1 MENSYGIGTRNRYEL
16 FLSEEDPLE
25 ILKAQEQEKE
35 AKKKTKLNE
44 KENRGKNEVPG
55 KPVQTVRKGIKE
67 AMNIKSTDYLKVK
80 EESRTST
87 VIKSESKPKV
97 SRPANDRISKPS
109 GESREERNNR
119 RNREE
124 RPAPVELGDG
134 SSRMEGAGGD
144 YPRGRGGRGTNNRGM
159 GRGRGRGRGVFD
171 TRGKREFDRQSG
183 SDKSGVKPMDK
194 REGGGAHN
202 WGTYRDEIDDQMNTS
217 HAAEPQSDWPAE
229 KTEVEPVPA
238 EPQET
243 KDLGGGGGDA
253 ENPSPAEEG
262 PQELT
267 LDEWKALR
275 GNRQKPTFNIRK
287 AGEGE
292 DMTQWKK
299 MYALKKK
306 EGEEEDDE
314 EEEYDAS
321 EYPQRVGRQKHL
333 LDIDI
338 HFADSRRGTRGRG
351 RGGMRGT
358 GRPGTGRGG
367 PGRMGGGGGGGG
379 GSPRVGGGGP
389 PGVRGPVGPGGDTP
403 PSSISATSNGGS
415 GGTDSPG
422 RAPAPADGPPRSN
435 AISSRVRQSAPKVD
449 DENDF
454 PSLG

>member
-44 KENRGKNEVPG
+44 KENRVKNEVPG
-55 KPVQTVRKGIKE
+55 KPPQAVRKGIKE
-67 AMNIKSTDYLKVK
+67 TINIKTSEYMKVK
-80 EESRTST
+80 EEPA
-87 VIKSESKPKV
+87 KPKV
-97 SRPANDRISKPS
+97 VRPANDRITKAS

-119 RNREE
+119 RNRED
-124 RPAPVELGDG
+124 RPAPMTEFGNRDG
-134 SSRMEGAGGD
+134 PRMEGGGPSGD
-144 YPRGRGGRGTNNRGM
+144 YARGRGGRGANRGV
-159 GRGRGRGRGVFD
+159 GRGRGRGRGGFD

-202 WGTYRDEIDDQMNTS
+202 WGTYRDEIDDQINPS
-217 HAAEPQSDWPAE
+217 HAPEAQPEWSPEKPESEPAPTEQPKAEDAN
-229 KTEVEPVPA
+229 T
-238 EPQET
+238 
-243 KDLGGGGGDA
+243 GGDP
-253 ENPSPAEEG
+253 ENQSPTEEG

-292 DMTQWKK
+292 DLTQWKK

-306 EGEEEDDE
+306 EGEEEEDD

-351 RGGMRGT
+351 RGGMRGA
-358 GRPGTGRGG
+358 GRAGSGRGG
-367 PGRMGGGGGGGG
+367 PGRMGGSGP
-379 GSPRVGGGGP
+379 PRVGGAGP
-389 PGVRGPVGPGGDTP
+389 PGGGGGVRGPVGSGEIP
-403 PSSISATSNGGS
+403 PANISTASNGTSVGME
-415 GGTDSPG
+415 SPG
-422 RAPAPADGPPRSN
+422 RAPVPADGPPRTN

>member
-55 KPVQTVRKGIKE
+55 KPAQAVRKGIKE
-67 AMNIKSTDYLKVK
+67 TSNIKTADFMKVK
-80 EESRTST
+80 EESRTPS
-87 VIKSESKPKV
+87 VIKSESTKPKV
-97 SRPANDRISKPS
+97 ARPSNDRISKPT

-124 RPAPVELGDG
+124 RPAAATADFGNRDG
-134 SSRMEGAGGD
+134 NNRAMEGGGD
-144 YPRGRGGRGTNNRGM
+144 YGRGRGGRGATGRGM
-159 GRGRGRGRGVFD
+159 GRGRGRGRGMFD
-171 TRGKREFDRQSG
+171 SRGKREFDRQSG

-217 HAAEPQSDWPAE
+217 HAPEPPAE
-229 KTEVEPVPA
+229 WNVEKPEVEPVPA

-243 KDLGGGGGDA
+243 KEVGGGGDA
-253 ENPSPAEEG
+253 DNQLPPEEG

-306 EGEEEDDE
+306 EGEEEDEE

-351 RGGMRGT
+351 RGGMRGGA
-358 GRPGTGRGG
+358 GRAGASRGG
-367 PGRMGGGGGGGG
+367 PGRMGGG
-379 GSPRVGGGGP
+379 SPRVGGP
-389 PGVRGPVGPGGDTP
+389 PGGGRGPVGPGGDAP
-403 PSSISATSNGGS
+403 MAAAPGASSGGGS
-415 GGTDSPG
+415 VGAESPG
-422 RAPAPADGPPRSN
+422 RAPVSSDGQPRSN